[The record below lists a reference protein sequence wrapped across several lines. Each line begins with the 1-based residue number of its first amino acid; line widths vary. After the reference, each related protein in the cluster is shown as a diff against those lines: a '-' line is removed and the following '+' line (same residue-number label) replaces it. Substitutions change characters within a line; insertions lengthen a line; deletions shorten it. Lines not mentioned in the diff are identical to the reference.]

1 MNEFHNLFYKN
12 NLKCLPL
19 NIKEL
24 LTPIGLSH
32 IIMGDGYFHDQTIF
46 LCTEN
51 YSLNE
56 VKLLI
61 KVLEEK
67 FGLKASL
74 NKRVSS
80 KGNIGWRIRISKSS
94 LEKLIILVSPHIIP
108 EMMYKLGK

>member
-1 MNEFHNLFYKN
+1 LRFPCLNEFHNLFYKN
-12 NLKCLPL
+12 NLKCIPL

-32 IIMGDGYFHDQTIF
+32 IIMGNRYFHDQTVF

-51 YSLNE
+51 YSLDE

-61 KVLEEK
+61 EVLEIK
-67 FGLKASL
+67 FGLKAGL

-80 KGNIGWRIRISKSS
+80 SGKIS
-94 LEKLIILVSPHIIP
+94 
-108 EMMYKLGK
+108 